1 MITNLRYAGK
11 IPRKHLSVNKRISN
25 ALEKLY
31 ATTEELADAEVL
43 SKNPVKYSSYLYAD
57 EETGDIPAKEKEE
70 ISVAGIIRSYKV
82 IYTKNNEPMVFLDVE
97 DSIGVTK
104 VVVFHSLYEL
114 INEKIREDRSVFIR
128 GKVSIR
134 EEEASLIAD
143 SVFFLDEP
151 NYRIWIR
158 FDSIREF
165 RNNESVLEKISSWNR
180 GMSLVSVLLN
190 DKKITMAL
198 KIHMSSD

>member
-1 MITNLRYAGK
+1 MSGNYLQLNAVLR
-11 IPRKHLSVNKRISN
+11 
-25 ALEKLY
+25 
-31 ATTEELADAEVL
+31 
-43 SKNPVKYSSYLYAD
+43 LYAD
-57 EETGDIPAKEKEE
+57 EETGAIPAKEKEE
-70 ISVAGIIRSYKV
+70 VSIAGIIRSYKV
-82 IYTKNNEPMVFLDVE
+82 IYTKKNNEPMVFLDVE

-114 INEKIREDRSVFIR
+114 INEKIREDRPVFIR

-190 DKKITMAL
+190 DKRITMAL
-198 KIHMSSD
+198 KIHMSSDQKAINELKEAFGEMNVLVKETQYL